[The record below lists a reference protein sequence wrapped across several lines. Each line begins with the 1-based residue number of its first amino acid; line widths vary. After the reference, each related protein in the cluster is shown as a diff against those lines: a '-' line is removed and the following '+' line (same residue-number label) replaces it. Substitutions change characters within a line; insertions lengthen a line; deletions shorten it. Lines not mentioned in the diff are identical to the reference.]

1 MQNPPAHAGN
11 TLDKNATVTIAQDH
25 PRLRG
30 EYNHIKIDGQEYL
43 GSPPLARGIHFLRK
57 QSEPEI
63 PITPACAGNTHSCFH
78 GKAILWDHPR
88 LRGEYT
94 VCGTI
99 EENAMGSPP
108 LARGIPC
115 DFEHKIMCIG
125 ITPAYAGNTPDSC
138 PSRQRAWD
146 HPRLRGEYSHPSGRV
161 PAPPGSPPLTRGILK
176 FVICRNVHVG
186 ITPAYAGNTN
196 ISQRAERMR

>member
-125 ITPAYAGNTPDSC
+125 ITPAYAGNTPFSALSLL
-138 PSRQRAWD
+138 PSRD
-146 HPRLRGEYSHPSGRV
+146 HPRLRGEYASIPRYEN
-161 PAPPGSPPLTRGILK
+161 PCLGSPPLTRGILQHD
-176 FVICRNVHVG
+176 RSSDRYRG
-186 ITPAYAGNTN
+186 ITPAYAGNTKRH
-196 ISQRAERMR
+196 SGTES

>member
-30 EYNHIKIDGQEYL
+30 EYEQKSQGERLAKGSPPACAGNTIEIIQFRMKKKT
-43 GSPPLARGIHFLRK
+43 GSPPLARGIPNGH
-57 QSEPEI
+57 I
-63 PITPACAGNTHSCFH
+63 PATPLGRIIPACAGNTHSCFH

-125 ITPAYAGNTPDSC
+125 ITPAYAGNTPFSALSLL
-138 PSRQRAWD
+138 PSRD
-146 HPRLRGEYSHPSGRV
+146 HPRLRGEYS
-161 PAPPGSPPLTRGILK
+161 I
-176 FVICRNVHVG
+176 
-186 ITPAYAGNTN
+186 
-196 ISQRAERMR
+196 ISSAIWLG